1 MKVFTHLVLRGLIA
15 AAMVAATLGGHP
27 ALAAGAARG
36 FDPKAVSDMTG
47 FDPAKFENPSGDV
60 VKIGVVAPFSGDAAS
75 VGQIYWATA
84 TWVAADI
91 NKRGGIAIDGKKKK
105 IALIKGDTMGKP
117 ATTKQAAEK
126 LCLQDKVDVLWG
138 TAGSHLTAII
148 QAEADKY
155 KKLHLNSGSL
165 SDTLMEGKNFTPYTF
180 QHIWTTYSVGQ
191 TLAKY
196 FAGRKERKFYILNQ
210 DYIFGHELADS
221 FKAGLAKY
229 VPDAQIVGEDF
240 HPLFNKD
247 FAPYLT
253 KVKASGAEVIFT
265 GDWIPD
271 STNLL
276 KQSRQMGV
284 NTPIAG
290 IFLDDINGLVA
301 VGPEGSKGLVFASE
315 LLINYQDGIQQK
327 WHQAWK
333 TWTAPFNT
341 PLYEWLGSTTG
352 AYAESLYWLL
362 DVMERAGSADPE
374 KVIKVWEGDEWTGLI
389 GQKLT
394 MRACD
399 HRVVRDTYVT
409 EFVHPNKWYKDC
421 AFMDQVTAIPAE
433 FVTLPTPKDSS
444 RCK

>member
-1 MKVFTHLVLRGLIA
+1 MRVLKRGLWWGVLA
-15 AAMVAATLGGHP
+15 AALFSATLAAGP
-27 ALAAGAARG
+27 AQAAGAARG
-36 FDPKAVSDMTG
+36 FNSGAVADMTG

-60 VKIGVVAPFSGDAAS
+60 IKIGVLGPFSGDAAS
-75 VGQIYWATA
+75 VGQIYWATG

-91 NKRGGIAIDGKKKK
+91 NRRGGITVDGKKKK

-117 ATTKQAAEK
+117 ANTKQAAEK

-165 SDTLMEGKNFTPYTF
+165 SDTLMEGKAFTPYTF
-180 QHIWTTYSVGQ
+180 QHIWTTYSVGH
-191 TLAKY
+191 TLAKF
-196 FAGRKERKFYILNQ
+196 FADRKERKFYILNQ
-210 DYIFGHELADS
+210 DYVFGHELAES
-221 FKAGLAKY
+221 FKAGLKKY

-253 KVKASGAEVIFT
+253 KVKASGAEMIFT

-271 STNLL
+271 SSNLI
-276 KQSRQMGV
+276 KQSRQMGI
-284 NTPIAG
+284 NLPIAG
-290 IFLDDINGLVA
+290 IFLDDVNPLMA
-301 VGPEGSKGLVFASE
+301 VGVEGSKGLIFASE
-315 LLINYQDGIQQK
+315 ILINFQDGIQHK
-327 WHQAWK
+327 WHEAWK
-333 TWTAPFNT
+333 TWPAPYNT

-352 AYAESLYWLL
+352 AYVESLYWLL

-374 KVIKVWEGDEWTGLI
+374 KVIKVWEGDVWTGLI

-399 HRVVRDTYVT
+399 HRVERDTYVT
-409 EFVHPNKWYKDC
+409 EFVSPNKWYKDC
-421 AFMDQVTAIPAE
+421 AFMDKIITIPAE
-433 FVTLPTPKDSS
+433 FVTLPQPKDSS

>member
-1 MKVFTHLVLRGLIA
+1 MKATKHGLLMGVIIIA
-15 AAMVAATLGGHP
+15 ALVIMLTGG
-27 ALAAGAARG
+27 LAQARG
-36 FDPKAVSDMTG
+36 FDTKAVSDMSG
-47 FDPAKFENPSGDV
+47 FDPAKFENPTGDV
-60 VKIGVVAPFSGDAAS
+60 VKIGVLAPFSGPAAA
-75 VGQIYWATA
+75 VGQIYWATG

-91 NKRGGIAIDGKKKK
+91 NKRGGITVNGKKMK

-117 ATTKQAAEK
+117 ANTKQMAEK

-148 QAEADKY
+148 QAEAKKY

-165 SDTLMEGKNFTPYTF
+165 SDTLMEGKSFTPYTF
-180 QHIWTTYSVGQ
+180 QHIWPTYSVGQ

-196 FAGRKERKFYILNQ
+196 YATRKERKFYILNQ
-210 DYIFGHELADS
+210 DYMFGHQLAES
-221 FKAGLAKY
+221 FKAGLKKY
-229 VPDAQIVGEDF
+229 VPDAKIVGEDY

-271 STNLL
+271 SSNLI
-276 KQSRQMGV
+276 KQSRQLGI
-284 NTPIAG
+284 NLPIAG
-290 IFLDDINGLVA
+290 IFLDDVNALVA
-301 VGPEGSKGLVFASE
+301 VGVKGSTGLVFASE
-315 LLINYQDGIQQK
+315 FLDSTKGPLQVK
-327 WHQAWK
+327 WHASWK
-333 TWTAPFNT
+333 TWPAPYNT

-352 AYAESLYWLL
+352 AYVESLYWLL
-362 DVMERAGSADPE
+362 DVMERAGSTDPQ

-389 GQKLT
+389 GEKLK

-399 HRVVRDTYVT
+399 HRVVRDTYVS
-409 EFVHPNKWYKDC
+409 EFVSPNKWYNDC
-421 AFMDQVTAIPAE
+421 AYMNKVVTIPAE
-433 FVTLPTPKDSS
+433 FVTLPEPKIPG